1 MKHYLNNSS
10 IMDYNTLITR
20 LENLYL
26 PLFSWPISAKHVLNN
41 EIVFGRTHYAAIEYI
56 LSVAK
61 SRDGHDKVDDIE
73 MNVVKDV
80 VRAIYFVFA
89 SNSDFLHIHGKEPLG
104 IYLSNGRREN
114 HEINQKYSSSSFP
127 FWMRYIDGDEGQE
140 IFWFLFVAYYE
151 CIERFPEYCDSS
163 LYPFFNYL
171 IDRLSNDNL
180 SNEKPVD
187 LESLAENLHL
197 PIASVRHQVM
207 YFKDRAKT
215 LENQLSESERNN
227 NELREKLIDTSRKLC
242 ESEIRRFGIPDRE
255 YLVRINNGLDYRLRV
270 YDSIGKVLKL
280 VDIESTLRDVIS
292 WHLDVPLESV
302 TPEAY
307 LGEDL
312 NADSLDTVEII
323 MKLEEIFGMN
333 IKDEEFVNIRTFG
346 DVVAVA
352 RANILCS
359 VEIYDIEALDSLL
372 GDSYEII

>member
-1 MKHYLNNSS
+1 
-10 IMDYNTLITR
+10 MDYSTLIQR
-20 LENLYL
+20 LKNLYL
-26 PLFSWPISAKHVLNN
+26 PDFHWPVWSKGVLNP
-41 EIVFGRTHYAAIEYI
+41 HHAAINYI
-56 LSVAK
+56 VSVAK
-61 SRDGHDKVDDIE
+61 SRDGHDIVNDNE

-104 IYLSNGRREN
+104 IFLSNGRREN

-187 LESLAENLHL
+187 LESLAKNLHL

-292 WHLDVPLESV
+292 WDLDVPLESV

-307 LGEDL
+307 LREDL